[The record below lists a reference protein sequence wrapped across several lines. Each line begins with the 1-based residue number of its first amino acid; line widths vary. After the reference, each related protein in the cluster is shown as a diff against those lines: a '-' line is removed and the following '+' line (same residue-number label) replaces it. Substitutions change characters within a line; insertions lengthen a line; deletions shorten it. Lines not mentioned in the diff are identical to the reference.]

1 MNIVYGRQS
10 AMPSEKRGATF
21 TGEVWADAVL
31 ATHDN
36 VTINNVFFTP
46 GARTWWHTH
55 EQGQIL
61 QVVAGEGLI
70 CLAGQQAQ
78 IIRTGDTVWIPAG
91 ERHWHG
97 ASQHSYLLH
106 TAISL
111 GKTNWQDEVAEQD
124 YVTTEEKNHV

>member
-1 MNIVYGRQS
+1 MQIFHGRQQQVR
-10 AMPSEKRGATF
+10 SEQRGDTF
-21 TGEVWADAVL
+21 TGEVWADPVMP
-31 ATHDN
+31 TTKG

-61 QVVAGEGLI
+61 QVVAGQGWI
-70 CLAGQQAQ
+70 CVAGEPPQM
-78 IIRTGDTVWIPAG
+78 IRSGDSVWIPAN

-97 ASQHSYLLH
+97 ATTESYLLH

-111 GKTNWQDEVAEQD
+111 GKTNWQEEVSAQD
-124 YVTTEEKNHV
+124 YAQPAG